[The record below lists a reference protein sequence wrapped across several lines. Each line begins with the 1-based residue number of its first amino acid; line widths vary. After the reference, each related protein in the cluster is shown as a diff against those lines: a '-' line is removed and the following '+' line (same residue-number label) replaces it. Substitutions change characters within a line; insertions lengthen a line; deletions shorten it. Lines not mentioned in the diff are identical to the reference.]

1 MKILLKSN
9 NKLLHDKMLS
19 YKETSDIQI
28 GFANTDK
35 ETIYIMENYDFDA
48 VILELK
54 SVDDL
59 NLLNHINEFHKNT
72 RVILLLKNMT
82 YDKFIDRIEK
92 NKYSLIEN
100 QFDFSSLDK
109 ILNVKG

>member
-1 MKILLKSN
+1 MKILLKSS
-9 NKLLHDKMLS
+9 NKFLHDKMLS
-19 YKETSDIQI
+19 YKDTSDIQI
-28 GFANTDK
+28 GFASTDK
-35 ETIYIMENYDFDA
+35 ETIYIMENYDFDV

-54 SVDDL
+54 SADDL

-82 YDKFIDRIEK
+82 YDKFIDKIEK

-100 QFDFSSLDK
+100 PFDFSSLDK
-109 ILNVKG
+109 ILNAEG